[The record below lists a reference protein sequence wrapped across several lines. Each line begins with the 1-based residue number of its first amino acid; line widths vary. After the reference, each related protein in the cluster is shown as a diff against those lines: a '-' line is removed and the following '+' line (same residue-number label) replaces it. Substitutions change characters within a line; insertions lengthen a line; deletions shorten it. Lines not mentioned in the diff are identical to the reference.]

1 MKCVETVSFSVRV
14 NGHFTEYFKATR
26 GIRQG
31 DPISPYLF
39 LLCAEGLSSLLK
51 YSGPLYLSRGIR
63 VGVHAPWLSHLL
75 FADDCLVFI
84 QASSNGAQRLQNI
97 LEAYRVGSG
106 QLVNRAKSAVFF
118 STNCTDVMKQEVHD
132 FSGIDAE
139 ALVEKY
145 LGLPTALGRSVDGQ
159 FDHIVTRIKKLVNG
173 YVAKNLSG
181 AAREVL
187 VKAICQAIP
196 TYSMSCFRLSKKMCK
211 RITSIVSRYW
221 WGGDE
226 LKRKIHWRKWSD
238 IAIPKSVGGM
248 GFRDFQ
254 LFNQAMLAK
263 QGWRLMTKP
272 EPLCARILKGKYF
285 HNVDFMSAKSRRN
298 SSHVWRAILHGREAL
313 SKGLI
318 KRVGDGTS
326 IRIFDDPWIPANMN
340 GRPLCKLPRAKAT
353 MVDELI
359 DMEQMCW
366 SEDKLEENFIHT
378 DKCAIRQIPLGRFAE
393 DEWAWTQEK
402 MEFFQSDLHIG

>member
-1 MKCVETVSFSVRV
+1 
-14 NGHFTEYFKATR
+14 
-26 GIRQG
+26 
-31 DPISPYLF
+31 
-39 LLCAEGLSSLLK
+39 
-51 YSGPLYLSRGIR
+51 
-63 VGVHAPWLSHLL
+63 
-75 FADDCLVFI
+75 
-84 QASSNGAQRLQNI
+84 
-97 LEAYRVGSG
+97 
-106 QLVNRAKSAVFF
+106 
-118 STNCTDVMKQEVHD
+118 
-132 FSGIDAE
+132 
-139 ALVEKY
+139 
-145 LGLPTALGRSVDGQ
+145 
-159 FDHIVTRIKKLVNG
+159 
-173 YVAKNLSG
+173 
-181 AAREVL
+181 
-187 VKAICQAIP
+187 
-196 TYSMSCFRLSKKMCK
+196 MCK

-272 EPLCARILKGKYF
+272 ESLCARILKGKYF

-326 IRIFDDPWIPANMN
+326 ISIFDDPWIPANMN

-402 MEFFQSDLHIG
+402 NGVFSVRSAYRLISSYQQAIQPSGSGEVHNACWKRLWKLPVPPKVRCFWWRVMKRFVPARQILKESHMDKLGFCEACGVPEETIQHAMLYMG